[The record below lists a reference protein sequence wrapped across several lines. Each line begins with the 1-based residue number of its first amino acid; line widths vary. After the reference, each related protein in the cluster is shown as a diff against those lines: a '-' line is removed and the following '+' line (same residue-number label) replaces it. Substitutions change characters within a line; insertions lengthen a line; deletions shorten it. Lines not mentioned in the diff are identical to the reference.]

1 MTSRTRGTA
10 RKLSTTPACNVPGL
24 QGRRPLTW
32 GLQKVRRGTAQGAE
46 AAVLSERRSEDE
58 GQPREGHDDAEEG
71 KGAKGRENKAHQPK
85 HRKLCNLTP
94 AARGRCSP
102 GARRREGASR
112 GAQLSQYP
120 PWGGAQGARPSSAAP
135 KRGLTPHGRGPRG
148 GTSGLETA
156 RASSW
161 ASGRATSLAARPCR
175 SP

>member
-71 KGAKGRENKAHQPK
+71 KGAREKAEKTKPI
-85 HRKLCNLTP
+85 
-94 AARGRCSP
+94 SP
-102 GARRREGASR
+102 YTES
-112 GAQLSQYP
+112 YV
-120 PWGGAQGARPSSAAP
+120 
-135 KRGLTPHGRGPRG
+135 T
-148 GTSGLETA
+148 
-156 RASSW
+156 
-161 ASGRATSLAARPCR
+161 
-175 SP
+175 

>member
-71 KGAKGRENKAHQPK
+71 KGAKGRENKAHQPI

-94 AARGRCSP
+94 AARGR
-102 GARRREGASR
+102 
-112 GAQLSQYP
+112 
-120 PWGGAQGARPSSAAP
+120 
-135 KRGLTPHGRGPRG
+135 
-148 GTSGLETA
+148 
-156 RASSW
+156 
-161 ASGRATSLAARPCR
+161 
-175 SP
+175 